1 MAAVFE
7 WFGLKI
13 TRTVF
18 INLASKPVVMVSGGL
33 ASKPAVMVFSSL
45 ASNPAVMISSGLTSK
60 IAAMVSG
67 GLTSKPAVT
76 VSRFV
81 SQNRQLRFGDLG
93 LKIIASVSWFG
104 PQNHVSFGLLVAPQN
119 RRRKVSVEHASRSSA
134 LFHVKASQDKVFQ
147 SGLKTDGDTT
157 TGGAR
162 GIIMDVASESS

>member
-7 WFGLKI
+7 WFDLKI

-18 INLASKPVVMVSGGL
+18 ISLASKPVVMVSGGL
-33 ASKPAVMVFSSL
+33 ASKPAVMVFSGL
-45 ASNPAVMISSGLTSK
+45 ASKPAAT
-60 IAAMVSG
+60 VSA

-93 LKIIASVSWFG
+93 LKIIASVFWFG

-119 RRRKVSVEHASRSSA
+119 RRRKVGVEHASRSSA
-134 LFHVKASQDKVFQ
+134 LFHVKASQGKVFQ
-147 SGLKTDGDTT
+147 SGLKNDGDTT

-162 GIIMDVASESS
+162 GTIMDVASESS